1 MRFLNKKKIIALL
14 VIVLIVVYYRYQ
26 IILFFA
32 GSCEIKE
39 DCYACLPLT
48 TVTRDEFSQK
58 KFWGIKKGMKFKDVN
73 KIIGEPFYISTV
85 KEEDFEFIA
94 DYSEWRENKFIDF
107 YIMYYI
113 YYTKDSMVYKIETT
127 EDN

>member
-1 MRFLNKKKIIALL
+1 MKHLKKILVLMIALL
-14 VIVLIVVYYRYQ
+14 LLLYIFRHQTIM
-26 IILFFA
+26 FFA
-32 GSCEIKE
+32 GSCKIKK

-48 TVTRDEFSQK
+48 TITRDEFSQK
-58 KFWGIKKGMKFKDVN
+58 KFWSIKKGMRFEDVN
-73 KIIGEPFYISTV
+73 KIIGEPFDVEIWSENDY
-85 KEEDFEFIA
+85 EFIA
-94 DYSEWRENKFIDF
+94 DYSEWRKNKYIDF